1 MGRACSRTKSSS
13 SSHIVTSRA
22 DPSSWGWKEKWVF
35 QVIECQGGSEGS
47 TFYVFFCSCLTSVT
61 GRCIFF
67 CLGVSFWHYWN
78 TLLVIEGLFDF
89 HICVYEQSIFHLLLY
104 FSISTKVFILNQ
116 KSLNLLLWF
125 RTRWHDKNIGSFL
138 PMIMDSEWNC
148 LYQEI

>member
-1 MGRACSRTKSSS
+1 MFQNQVLQLLPHSDIQGRSFILWLKREVSIPSNWVPRWIWRE
-13 SSHIVTSRA
+13 HIL
-22 DPSSWGWKEKWVF
+22 
-35 QVIECQGGSEGS
+35 CL
-47 TFYVFFCSCLTSVT
+47 FCSCLTSVT

-89 HICVYEQSIFHLLLY
+89 HICVYEQSISHLLLY